1 MAEHDGAMDVERL
14 QGLAHQAGLRR
25 RAEAKAPR
33 PLAMPVSRP
42 VDGDHAVAL
51 AGFAHQAAQHEIF
64 DHAAQPVQQHERR
77 PIAFVEVVQGD
88 AVDSDE
94 ASERRVRALGARGA
108 ALDVSGGSG
117 KRKRG
122 AADANEIA
130 IHARGQATS
139 APGE

>member
-1 MAEHDGAMDVERL
+1 
-14 QGLAHQAGLRR
+14 
-25 RAEAKAPR
+25 
-33 PLAMPVSRP
+33 MPVSRP
-42 VDGDHAVAL
+42 VDGDHAIAP

-77 PIAFVEVVQGD
+77 AVAFVEIMQVD
-88 AVDSDE
+88 AANSDE
-94 ASERRVRALGARGA
+94 ASKRRVRALGARGA

-117 KRKRG
+117 KRERG